1 MREIKF
7 RAWDKKNKR
16 MWNIRMID
24 FFSSI
29 VQLEQREGDHKPS
42 NNCLRHGGGCYSP
55 FYYLNDLELMQFT
68 NLHDKNGKE
77 INEGDIVEFPMGI
90 TIRREIIFCEGI
102 FRPKDISDK
111 FWWIDCKVIGNIY
124 ENPELLEKT

>member
-29 VQLEQREGDHKPS
+29 VQLEQREGGHKLAS
-42 NNCLRHGGGCYSP
+42 GCLRHEGGCYSP
-55 FYYLNDLELMQFT
+55 FYYF
-68 NLHDKNGKE
+68 
-77 INEGDIVEFPMGI
+77 
-90 TIRREIIFCEGI
+90 
-102 FRPKDISDK
+102 S
-111 FWWIDCKVIGNIY
+111 
-124 ENPELLEKT
+124 